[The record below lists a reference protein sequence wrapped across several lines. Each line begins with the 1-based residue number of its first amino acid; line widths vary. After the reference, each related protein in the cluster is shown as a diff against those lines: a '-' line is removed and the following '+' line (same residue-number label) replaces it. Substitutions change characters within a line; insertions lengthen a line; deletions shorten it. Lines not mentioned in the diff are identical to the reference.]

1 MKNVA
6 LITGASS
13 GIGFDVALRL
23 LEKGYT
29 VYAAARR
36 TELMEEIVQKGGYS
50 IYLDLNDDNSIKSC
64 VNEVLQKEGKIDLLI
79 NNAGYGLGGSLED
92 IPLEKAKQ
100 QFEVNVFGMFRI
112 IQLVLPS
119 MRNQKSG
126 KIINVSSMAARF
138 STPFTGW
145 YHASKYSVEA
155 LSDALRMEVKK
166 FGIKV
171 VIVEPGLIKT
181 NWGVIHSDNIQK
193 YSGSTAYAEYAKDVS
208 DYFRNSYTKSK
219 FITKPETIS
228 KLIAKIAFKKNPR
241 PRYIKGKNAHT
252 YIFAKSVLPTVIY
265 DKFLTLRFLL
275 ERCHS
280 KKVKKN

>member
-36 TELMEEIVQKGGYS
+36 TELMEEIVQKGGNS
-50 IYLDLNDDNSIKSC
+50 IYLDLKNDSSITAC
-64 VNEVLQKEGKIDLLI
+64 VNEILKKEGKIDLLI

-155 LSDALRMEVKK
+155 LSDALRLEVKE

-181 NWGVIHSDNIQK
+181 NWGIIHSDNINK
-193 YSGSTAYAEYAKDVS
+193 YSSSSAYARHSKDVS

-228 KLIAKIAFKKNPR
+228 KLIVKIAFKKNPR
-241 PRYIKGKNAHT
+241 PRYLKGKNAHI
-252 YIFAKSVLPTVIY
+252 YIFIKSVLPASIY
-265 DKFLTLRFLL
+265 DIFLELRFLL
-275 ERCHS
+275 ERFHR
-280 KKVKKN
+280 

>member
-155 LSDALRMEVKK
+155 LSDALRLEVKE

-181 NWGVIHSDNIQK
+181 NWGIIHSDNINK
-193 YSGSTAYAEYAKDVS
+193 YSGSSAYARHSKDVS

-228 KLIAKIAFKKNPR
+228 KLIVKIAFKKNPR
-241 PRYIKGKNAHT
+241 PRYLKGKNSHI
-252 YIFAKSVLPTVIY
+252 YIFIKSVLPAAIY
-265 DKFLTLRFLL
+265 DIFLEFRFLL
-275 ERCHS
+275 ERFHR
-280 KKVKKN
+280 

>member
-36 TELMEEIVQKGGYS
+36 TELMEEIVQKGGNS
-50 IYLDLNDDNSIKSC
+50 IYLDLNNDSSITAC
-64 VNEVLQKEGKIDLLI
+64 VNEILKKEGKIDLLI

-155 LSDALRMEVKK
+155 LSDALRLEVKE

-181 NWGVIHSDNIQK
+181 NWGIIHSDNINK
-193 YSGSTAYAEYAKDVS
+193 YSSSSAYARHSKDVS

-219 FITKPETIS
+219 SITKPETIS
-228 KLIAKIAFKKNPR
+228 KLIVKIAFKKNPR
-241 PRYIKGKNAHT
+241 PRYLKGKNAHI
-252 YIFAKSVLPTVIY
+252 YIFIKSVLPAAIY
-265 DKFLTLRFLL
+265 DIFLELRFLL
-275 ERCHS
+275 ERFHR
-280 KKVKKN
+280 

>member
-1 MKNVA
+1 MNKVA

-13 GIGFDVALRL
+13 GIGLDVALRL
-23 LEKGYT
+23 LDNGFT

-36 TELMEEIVQKGGYS
+36 TELMEEIVQKGGHS
-50 IYLDLNDDNSIKSC
+50 VYLDLNDEDSINSC
-64 VNEVLQKEGKIDLLI
+64 VNKVLQKEGQIDLLI

-100 QFEVNVFGMFRI
+100 QFEVNVFGMFRM

-126 KIINVSSMAARF
+126 KIINVSSMAGRF

-155 LSDALRMEVKK
+155 LSDALRMEVKE

-181 NWGVIHSDNIQK
+181 KWGIIHSDNINK
-193 YSGSTAYAEYAKDVS
+193 YSSSSAYAKHSKDVS

-219 FITKPETIS
+219 FITKPESIS
-228 KLIAKIAFKKNPR
+228 KLIVKIAFKKNPR
-241 PRYIKGKNAHT
+241 PRYLKGKNAHI
-252 YIFAKSVLPTVIY
+252 YVFVKSVLPTFIY
-265 DKFLTLRFLL
+265 DKFLELRFLL
-275 ERCHS
+275 ERF
-280 KKVKKN
+280 K

>member
-36 TELMEEIVQKGGYS
+36 IELMEEIVQKGGYS

-126 KIINVSSMAARF
+126 KIIIRRTSH
-138 STPFTGW
+138 G
-145 YHASKYSVEA
+145 
-155 LSDALRMEVKK
+155 
-166 FGIKV
+166 
-171 VIVEPGLIKT
+171 
-181 NWGVIHSDNIQK
+181 
-193 YSGSTAYAEYAKDVS
+193 
-208 DYFRNSYTKSK
+208 
-219 FITKPETIS
+219 
-228 KLIAKIAFKKNPR
+228 
-241 PRYIKGKNAHT
+241 
-252 YIFAKSVLPTVIY
+252 
-265 DKFLTLRFLL
+265 
-275 ERCHS
+275 S
-280 KKVKKN
+280 KKVWNKSCDCRTWINQNKLGSNSQ

>member
-36 TELMEEIVQKGGYS
+36 TELMEEIKRQGGNS
-50 IYLDLNDDNSIKSC
+50 IHLDLNDDNSIKSC
-64 VNEVLQKEGKIDLLI
+64 VNEVLQKEGRIDLLI

-155 LSDALRMEVKK
+155 LSDALRLEVKE

-181 NWGVIHSDNIQK
+181 NWGIIHSDNINK
-193 YSGSTAYAEYAKDVS
+193 YSSSSAYARHSKDVS

-228 KLIAKIAFKKNPR
+228 KLIVKIAFKKNPR
-241 PRYIKGKNAHT
+241 PRYLKGKNAHI
-252 YIFAKSVLPTVIY
+252 YIFIKSVLPSQQNRAASSSCL
-265 DKFLTLRFLL
+265 F
-275 ERCHS
+275 
-280 KKVKKN
+280 